1 MRIIFFKIRFAINF
15 LINFFNFKVL
25 KVKKYKNFKYKE
37 EKILE
42 NKARVKYL
50 IPKFFNKRPKKITN
64 KINYYFPKIS
74 FLTFKKV
81 KVYGY
86 SSFIVKDNFLLHHD
100 LINTNTNYCLEEF
113 QGKCWFIKNN
123 KVLWNQRKSDY
134 KINEAISFL
143 DSASFNYAHWIS
155 EILPKIYLYRKYYKT
170 KKILLLID
178 KNLNKNILQSLRIV
192 IKDTSAVIKQVNKG
206 ECILVNKL
214 HTITP
219 VGFSNISP
227 KKILKKHSHGFFN
240 QKIINEMSN
249 FISNKIRAKE
259 DNRYKKIFLSRDDSK
274 RNVQNVNKF
283 NIIIKN
289 LGYKK
294 ILFKDLDF
302 EDQVKIFKNAKDIIA
317 VSGASVA
324 NMIFSPKKTRLV
336 LIANFREYG
345 PGLFYFPAMLG
356 GKKIDLHYILSKK
369 KLSFLIHKNLDLD
382 FKTLKKFFK

>member
-15 LINFFNFKVL
+15 LINFYIFKVL
-25 KVKKYKNFKYKE
+25 KVKKYKDFKYKE

-42 NKARVKYL
+42 NKVRIKYL
-50 IPKFFNKRPKKITN
+50 IPKFFNKSPKKISN
-64 KINYYFPKIS
+64 KINNYFPKIS

-81 KVYGY
+81 KVYGH

-100 LINTNTNYCLEEF
+100 LFNPNTNYCLEEF
-113 QGKCWFIKNN
+113 QGRCWFLKNN
-123 KVLWNQRKSDY
+123 KILWKQEKIDY

-143 DSASFNYAHWIS
+143 DSASFNYAHWMS
-155 EILPKIYLYRKYYKT
+155 EILPKIYLYRKYYET
-170 KKILLLID
+170 KKIFLLID
-178 KNLNKNILQSLRIV
+178 KNLHKNILQSLRII
-192 IKDTSAVIKQVNKG
+192 IKGTNAIIKKVNRG
-206 ECILVNKL
+206 ECILVNKF

-249 FISNKIRAKE
+249 FISNKIRIKE
-259 DNRYKKIFLSRDDSK
+259 DNRYKKILLSRDDSK

-283 NIIIKN
+283 NTIIKN
-289 LGYKK
+289 FGYKK
-294 ILFKDLDF
+294 VLLKDLDF
-302 EDQVKIFKNAKDIIA
+302 EDQVKIFKNARDIIA

-324 NMIFSPKKTRLV
+324 NMIFSQKKTRLV

-345 PGLFYFPAMLG
+345 PGLFYYPSMLG

-369 KLSFLIHKNLDLD
+369 KLSLLIHKDLDLD
-382 FKTLKKFFK
+382 FKTLKNFFN